1 MGCVVRIRKPSPA
14 MGVALIS
21 LFIALTGT
29 SIAAVAA
36 FPQNSVGARELKN
49 GSVGTKELKGR
60 SVTFGKIAAGAITSG
75 LVRNGSLTM
84 SDFNQH
90 QLPSGPVGAVGPAGP
105 IGPAGPPAC
114 PAPGCS
120 GLRGEKGEPGALL
133 GSIRMPTESIVVQD
147 APGSG
152 TTSADVGQMCARGER
167 ALSAGTSW
175 SAAGAA
181 DVLYTVE
188 LRPILD
194 RRGVIMGYQASGANG
209 TGSPRTFTL
218 YVSCYRR

>member
-1 MGCVVRIRKPSPA
+1 
-14 MGVALIS
+14 MGVALIA
-21 LFIALTGT
+21 LFVALTGT
-29 SIAAVAA
+29 SIAAVSALPA
-36 FPQNSVGARELKN
+36 NSVGARELKA

-75 LVRNGSLTM
+75 LVQNGSLTM
-84 SDFNQH
+84 ADFNQQ
-90 QLPSGPVGAVGPAGP
+90 QLPTGPIGPVGPAGP
-105 IGPAGPPAC
+105 IGPAGPPG
-114 PAPGCS
+114 PPGAT
-120 GLRGEKGEPGALL
+120 GMPGPKGPKGDSGALL
-133 GSIRMPTESIVVQD
+133 GAIRVPTENIVIPD

-167 ALSAGTSW
+167 AISAGTSW

-194 RRGVIMGYQASGANG
+194 RRGIVMGYQASGANG
-209 TGSPRTFTL
+209 TGTQRTFTL
-218 YVSCYRR
+218 YVLCYRR

>member
-1 MGCVVRIRKPSPA
+1 
-14 MGVALIS
+14 MGVALVA
-21 LFIALTGT
+21 LFVALTGT
-29 SIAAVAA
+29 SIAAVSALPA
-36 FPQNSVGARELKN
+36 NSVGARELKA

-75 LVRNGSLTM
+75 LVQNGSLTM
-84 SDFNQH
+84 ADFNQQ
-90 QLPSGPVGAVGPAGP
+90 QLPTGPIGPVGPAGP
-105 IGPAGPPAC
+105 IGPAGPPG
-114 PAPGCS
+114 PPGAT
-120 GLRGEKGEPGALL
+120 GTPGPKGPKGDSGALL
-133 GSIRMPTESIVVQD
+133 GAIRVPTENIVIPD

-167 ALSAGTSW
+167 AISAGTSW

-194 RRGVIMGYQASGANG
+194 RRGIVMGYQASGANG
-209 TGSPRTFTL
+209 TGTQRTFTL
-218 YVSCYRR
+218 YVLCYRR